1 MAPPPGWATSDD
13 SGLARRASKRNSAGM
28 RSAWAAA
35 VHRPSTDIAPH
46 EPRGGHF
53 FGFERTQR
61 TAPAIAT
68 PISPAPVKL
77 RLRRGRPMPE
87 GPCERG
93 CTDCACERMG
103 TPITSGATAASKS
116 LRFRLMYSEGL
127 VSSQPVTRH
136 GIACQAP
143 CDRRY
148 SMLVKG

>member
-13 SGLARRASKRNSAGM
+13 SGLARRASKRNSAG
-28 RSAWAAA
+28 
-35 VHRPSTDIAPH
+35 VQ
-46 EPRGGHF
+46 RGGHF